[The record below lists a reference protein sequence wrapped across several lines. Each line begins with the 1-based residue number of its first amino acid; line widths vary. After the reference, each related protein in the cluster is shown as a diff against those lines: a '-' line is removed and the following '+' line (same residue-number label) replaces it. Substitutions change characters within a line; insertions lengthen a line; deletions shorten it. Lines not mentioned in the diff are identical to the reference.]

1 MSATRQ
7 FVRGS
12 SLLLVGRFIA
22 LFLNFLV
29 QVVTVRYL
37 AKADFGSFAYGLGVA
52 SFGSSVL
59 LLGMGKAIAR
69 FVPVYE
75 EQKDFPRVFGCIVLA
90 AGTIWA
96 LGLAAMV
103 ALYAAQ
109 GLVAEA
115 ANIGPQSLSLLLIL
129 IVLAPLDAFD
139 NLLQHLA
146 AVFCP
151 PRAIFLRRQVL
162 GPALRLAAVALV
174 IALGGGVHLLA
185 YGYLAGALIGVSLYL
200 VMLVRVW
207 RERGLLHHL
216 RPAALRL
223 PARELFGFSLPLLS
237 TDVSMAL
244 RSSLMVILLEYFHR
258 PVAVA
263 EFRAVLPVAGLN
275 LVVFQAFSFLF
286 VPLASR
292 MFARED
298 HRGIDELYWQ
308 TSLWIALL
316 TFPVFVVTC
325 LMAPTITLVLFG
337 ERYAEAGTLL
347 AILAVG
353 HYFSAALGFNA
364 ATLRVHGKVGII
376 VGSDI
381 LTGLLAVVL
390 GLLLVPEY
398 GALGAAYAT
407 TATMI
412 LQNVFNQVGLWLAGT
427 GIRLL
432 SWEFARVYLL
442 VGGASVLLVGTR
454 AALQPPAYAIALL
467 AAFVSLAVLRLA
479 RHWVDAKGTFPEF
492 LRVPLVRRLL
502 T

>member
-29 QVVTVRYL
+29 QVLTVRYL
-37 AKADFGSFAYGLGVA
+37 AKADFGSFAYAIGVA
-52 SFGSSVL
+52 SFGSSAL

-75 EQKDFPRVFGCIVLA
+75 ERKDYARAFGCIVLA

-96 LGLAAMV
+96 LGLAAMA
-103 ALYAAQ
+103 ALYAAREV
-109 GLVAEA
+109 VASA
-115 ANIGPQSLSLLLIL
+115 AHIGPQSLSLLLIL
-129 IVLAPLDAFD
+129 IALAPLDAFD

-146 AVFCP
+146 AVFCR
-151 PRAIFLRRQVL
+151 PRAIFLRRQVV
-162 GPALRLAAVALV
+162 GPALRLLAVVLV
-174 IALGGGVHLLA
+174 MAFGGGVHWLA
-185 YGYLAGALIGVSLYL
+185 YGYLAGAVIGVSLYL
-200 VMLVRVW
+200 VMLVREW
-207 RERGLLHHL
+207 QARGLLQHL

-237 TDVSMAL
+237 SDVSVAMRA
-244 RSSLMVILLEYFHR
+244 SLMVILLEYFHR

-292 MFARED
+292 MYARED
-298 HRGIDELYWQ
+298 HGGIDELYWQ

-337 ERYAEAGTLL
+337 ERYARAGTLL
-347 AILAVG
+347 AILALG

-364 ATLRVHGKVGII
+364 ATLRVHGKVAII
-376 VGSDI
+376 VASDV
-381 LTGLLAVVL
+381 LTALLAIGL
-390 GLLLVPEY
+390 GLLLVPRY

-407 TATMI
+407 TATLI
-412 LQNVFNQVGLWLAGT
+412 LQNVFNQVGLRLAGT

-432 SWEFARVYLL
+432 SWEFVRVYLL
-442 VGGASVLLVGTR
+442 VGGASALLVGTR
-454 AALQPPAYAIALL
+454 VTFDPPAYAIGLL
-467 AAFVSLAVLRLA
+467 AALVSLAVIRFA